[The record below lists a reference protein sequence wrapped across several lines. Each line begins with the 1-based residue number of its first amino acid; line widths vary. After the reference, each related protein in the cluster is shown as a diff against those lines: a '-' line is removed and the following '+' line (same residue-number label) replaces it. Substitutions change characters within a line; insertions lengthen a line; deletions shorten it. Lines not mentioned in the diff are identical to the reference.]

1 MDRDGGHI
9 LDITRSARLALT
21 YIQDIDQSDFYSDTR
36 LQDSVIR
43 RLEVIGEAALKC
55 GRTPVAD

>member
-1 MDRDGGHI
+1 MDRDEGHI

-21 YIQDIDQSDFYSDTR
+21 YIQDVDQSDFYSDTK

-43 RLEVIGEAALKC
+43 RYRTRSFGDLK
-55 GRTPVAD
+55 